1 VATTTSYLSFERLG
15 GEGFDGLI
23 RFDGARPERAAGGSW
38 VADLDL
44 GRRIASPGA
53 DGPQAIDEKTARE
66 LARRYGVDLERMIS
80 ASSRTLSRGVF

>member
-1 VATTTSYLSFERLG
+1 VATTTSYHGFERFDG
-15 GEGFDGLI
+15 SGFDGLI
-23 RFDGARPERAAGGSW
+23 RFDGATPEKAVGGSW

-66 LARRYGVDLERMIS
+66 LATRYGVEL
-80 ASSRTLSRGVF
+80 